1 METAV
6 LGSDAEMDMAVEEAK
21 VSAAKKRSH
30 KDIAAIHQ
38 RTKRLKYSDEGVN
51 ISSGGEEESENE
63 VISGDEH
70 VETVEGDSTAGTQYT
85 VYSIYIYLYRNTL
98 CSYRKHS
105 FL

>member
-6 LGSDAEMDMAVEEAK
+6 LGSDAEMDVAVEEAK

-70 VETVEGDSTAGTQYT
+70 VETVEGDGAAGTQYT
-85 VYSIYIYLYRNTL
+85 VYSIYIPLQ
-98 CSYRKHS
+98 KHIM